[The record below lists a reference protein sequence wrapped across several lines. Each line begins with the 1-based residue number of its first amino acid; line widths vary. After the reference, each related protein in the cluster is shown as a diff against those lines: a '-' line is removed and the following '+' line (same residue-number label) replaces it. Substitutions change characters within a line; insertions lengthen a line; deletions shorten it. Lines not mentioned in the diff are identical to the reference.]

1 GGAGTVTAPLRR
13 RNRIVEA
20 GGEVVPVPCVT
31 TGSSSTGA
39 CSMPLARLLRTLAAV
54 AVGIFLGTPALA
66 AQGTGTVTGVVV
78 NAENG
83 LTLAGVALEVP
94 GTALRAVSR
103 ADGRFTILRVPA
115 GGQSVQARYIGFA
128 PQSVSVTVTSGGVA
142 QVRLELRP
150 QAVEIEGIEVVGLQ
164 VGQAAALNQQLNA
177 INVTNVVAADQIGRF
192 PDANIGDAL
201 KRIPGISVPVDQGE
215 AHFGAIRGTE
225 PRLNSVTINGER
237 VPSAE
242 AEV

>member
-1 GGAGTVTAPLRR
+1 TVTAPLRR

-94 GTALRAVSR
+94 RHRAARGLPGRRSLHHPARPGRWPVGAGALHRLRAAV
-103 ADGRFTILRVPA
+103 
-115 GGQSVQARYIGFA
+115 
-128 PQSVSVTVTSGGVA
+128 GV
-142 QVRLELRP
+142 
-150 QAVEIEGIEVVGLQ
+150 GH
-164 VGQAAALNQQLNA
+164 
-177 INVTNVVAADQIGRF
+177 
-192 PDANIGDAL
+192 GDA
-201 KRIPGISVPVDQGE
+201 R
-215 AHFGAIRGTE
+215 RGR
-225 PRLNSVTINGER
+225 P
-237 VPSAE
+237 
-242 AEV
+242 